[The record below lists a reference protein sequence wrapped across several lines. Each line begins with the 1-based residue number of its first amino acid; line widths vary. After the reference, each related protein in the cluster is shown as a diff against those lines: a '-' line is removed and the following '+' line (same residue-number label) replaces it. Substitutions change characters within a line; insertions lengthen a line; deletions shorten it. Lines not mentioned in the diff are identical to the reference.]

1 MLLKFAPVC
10 HAGTEG
16 VQRTI
21 VSASSFLRQG
31 FKSNTLEQFQG
42 DDDING
48 VFK

>member
-10 HAGTEG
+10 HAGVEG
-16 VQRTI
+16 VQRPI

-31 FKSNTLEQFQG
+31 FKGNTLEQVQG
-42 DDDING
+42 DDEING

>member
-1 MLLKFAPVC
+1 MLRKFASDC
-10 HAGTEG
+10 HAGAEG

-21 VSASSFLRQG
+21 VSTSFFLRHG
-31 FKSNTLEQFQG
+31 SKSKTLKQVQG